1 MKPTRV
7 IFALLVAMLALLVT
21 ACGGGADVPAGAVAV
36 VNGTDISRSELDGW
50 IGQAKKSY
58 EAQKQEFPKVG
69 TPEYQ
74 SIQTQYVAFLVQRAE
89 FEQTAEDLDVTVS
102 EKDIDKGVADFVDQ
116 KFNGSRKQFEQAL
129 KAQDFSE
136 ERFRQTIRLSVLSHK
151 IYDKV
156 TKDVTVPGQELL
168 DYYNENY
175 KAASRE
181 VRHILISVK
190 AKNGQVDY
198 AKSKAKADDIYDQ
211 LKNGADFA
219 ALAKKY
225 SADPSSKSL
234 GGKYTAVEGRDVPE
248 FDKVAFELKTGEISK
263 PVKTTYGYHVIQA
276 LKAANRTPFTKVQN
290 QIRTQLL
297 QQKKNQVIAGWVED
311 LKKKYESKISYATG
325 FAPPAIPDTSST
337 ETQSQ

>member
-1 MKPTRV
+1 MKPIRAL
-7 IFALLVAMLALLVT
+7 FALLVVSLALLVT
-21 ACGGGADVPAGAVAV
+21 ACGGGVDVPSGAIAV

-50 IGQAKKSY
+50 LAQAKKSY
-58 EAQKQEFPKVG
+58 TAQKQEFPKVG

-74 SIQTQYVAFLVQRAE
+74 RIQTQYVAFLVQRAE
-89 FEQTAEDLDVTVS
+89 FEQAASDLDVTVS
-102 EKDIDKGVADFVDQ
+102 EKDIDKGVDDFIDQ

-129 KAQDFSE
+129 EAQDFPEST
-136 ERFRQTIRLSVLSHK
+136 FRQTIRLSVLSQK
-151 IYDKV
+151 IFDKV

-190 AKNGQVDY
+190 GTNGQVDY
-198 AKSKAKADDIYDQ
+198 AKSKAKADDVYDQ

-225 SADPSSKSL
+225 SADPGSKNA

-276 LKAANRTPFTKVQN
+276 LKAANRTPFSKVQN

-297 QQKKNQVIAGWVED
+297 QQKKNQVITDWVQD

-325 FAPPAIPDTSST
+325 FAPPDIPDTSST
-337 ETQSQ
+337 ETQTQ